1 MSQYSQQRLEAK
13 IQEGISMMIVNGDI
27 KHHELSTLTSVTH
40 VVLSSDNAYATVY
53 VSAPFP
59 EQKIDK
65 CVQALQSA
73 RGFIQKRLGAFLR
86 TKNTPVL
93 TFKCDLGFQEG
104 EKMDRL
110 LDSLSKHGN

>member
-53 VSAPFP
+53 VSAPFD
-59 EQKIDK
+59 EQKIEK

-73 RGFIQKRLGAFLR
+73 RGFIQKRLSAFMR